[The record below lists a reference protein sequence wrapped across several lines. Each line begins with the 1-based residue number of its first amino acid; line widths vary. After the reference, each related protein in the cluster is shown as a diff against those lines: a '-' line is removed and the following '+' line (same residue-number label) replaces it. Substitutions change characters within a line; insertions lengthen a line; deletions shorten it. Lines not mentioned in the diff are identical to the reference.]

1 MTLLLMAAGSGSRYG
16 KLKQFD
22 ELGPAQEFLL
32 EFSIHDAI
40 LYGFNHIVLVTKA
53 TNQDFLQ
60 DYLAERLPKSIK
72 LDVVVQDINDIPS
85 NITIDTNREKPWGT
99 AHAVWSARHVIDSD
113 FVIINADDYYGKKA
127 FEGAA
132 NFIDNNE
139 SNSTYALVGY
149 SLKDTLSDFGS
160 VSRGVCSVDG
170 KQLISIEEHTKIEAI
185 NGKIID
191 ADSGR
196 TLKPETMVSMNFWIC
211 NTSIFNYIETYF
223 SNFLQ
228 MPENLEKSEI
238 YLPFVAQEMM
248 TNGLININ
256 VIESNSSWFGVT
268 YYDDKTEA
276 VTTLQNLTNN
286 KQYPTPLW
294 DKS

>member
-40 LYGFNHIVLVTKA
+40 NFGFNHIVLVTKA
-53 TNQDFLQ
+53 SNKDFLKS
-60 DYLAERLPKSIK
+60 YLSKRFPKSIK
-72 LDVVVQDINDIPS
+72 LDVVAQDINDIPS
-85 NITIDTNREKPWGT
+85 NIKIESNREKPWGT

-113 FVIINADDYYGKKA
+113 FVIINADDYYGKSA

-132 NFIDNNE
+132 NFINNNT
-139 SNSTYALVGY
+139 SNSTYAIVGY

-170 KQLISIEEHTKIEAI
+170 AKLISIEELTKIEAKD
-185 NGKIID
+185 GIIKD
-191 ADSGR
+191 KNSDRILAPN
-196 TLKPETMVSMNFWIC
+196 TIVSMNFWIC
-211 NTSIFNYIETYF
+211 STSIFDYIETYF
-223 SNFLQ
+223 SKFLQ
-228 MPENLEKSEI
+228 NPENLEKSEI

-248 TNGLININ
+248 SNGLIDIN
-256 VIESNSSWFGVT
+256 VIPSNSNWFGVT
-268 YYDDKTEA
+268 YYEDKTEA
-276 VTTLQNLTNN
+276 VTTLKDLTNK

-294 DKS
+294 K